1 MQFNQSI
8 GIYIMN
14 NQTFEVSIQFIID
27 ALQARYDNVKELWG
41 GDAAHEL
48 WEQALDMV
56 SECGIDGKVTSP
68 SIFVDNYLINGEF
81 VSKED
86 DKQYWLDGEYD
97 DLSEDDKERYECE
110 AEYIE
115 QKWDEYV
122 TNNACL
128 YNDNYACLSF

>member
-1 MQFNQSI
+1 
-8 GIYIMN
+8 MN

-27 ALQARYDNVKELWG
+27 AFQARYDNVKELWG

-48 WEQALDMV
+48 WEQALEMIE
-56 SECGIDGKVTSP
+56 ECGIGENVTSP

-86 DKQYWLDGEYD
+86 DKQRWLNSEYET
-97 DLSEDDKERYECE
+97 LSDDDKQVYECE

>member
-1 MQFNQSI
+1 
-8 GIYIMN
+8 MN

-41 GDAAHEL
+41 GDAAHQL
-48 WEQALDMV
+48 WEQALSMV
-56 SECGIDGKVTSP
+56 EDCGIGDNVTSP

-86 DKQYWLDGEYD
+86 DKQYWLDCEYETLPD
-97 DLSEDDKERYECE
+97 CEKGFYDCED
-110 AEYIE
+110 EYLTN
-115 QKWDEYV
+115 KWDEYV

-128 YNDNYACLSF
+128 YNGNYACLSF

>member
-1 MQFNQSI
+1 
-8 GIYIMN
+8 MN
-14 NQTFEVSIQFIID
+14 NRTFEVSAQFVID

-41 GDAAHEL
+41 GDAEHQL
-48 WEQALDMV
+48 WEQALSMV
-56 SECGIDGKVTSP
+56 EECGIGDNITSP

-81 VSKED
+81 VSKEY
-86 DKQYWLDGEYD
+86 DKKDWLDSEYD
-97 DLSEDDKERYECE
+97 DLSDDDKEYYECD

-128 YNDNYACLSF
+128 YNKNYACLSF

>member
-1 MQFNQSI
+1 
-8 GIYIMN
+8 MN
-14 NQTFEVSIQFIID
+14 NRTFEVSTQFIID

-41 GDAAHEL
+41 GDAAREL
-48 WEQALDMV
+48 WEQALEMV
-56 SECGIDGKVTSP
+56 EECGIGDNVTSP

-86 DKQYWLDGEYD
+86 DKQYWLDCEYD
-97 DLSEDDKERYECE
+97 DLSECDKEYYECE

-128 YNDNYACLSF
+128 YNDNYACLGF